1 MQIFVKIADYQSITR
16 AAEDIQMTQP
26 AVSST
31 LKRIEEELGYP
42 LFIRRGKR
50 LILNEQGK
58 VFYSAT
64 QELFGEIAQLHGSIH
79 TGNPQK
85 DELIIKVCT
94 YSDKLYQ
101 LLGAYSKENPAI
113 RIVLRQANADKKEFY
128 RFEDFTV
135 QRVGEATS
143 EQNYIPL
150 ECRGGIYAI
159 LPDRHPLA
167 SRPQLTLSDLE
178 KQKFVFLRDHAD
190 SGMESVYD
198 ICVRAGFIP
207 DVSMIVETL
216 ATKYSAIRRGCGI
229 GLIFD
234 NSLSLAALIKDCRLL
249 PVSLPMMVDWLG
261 LYWNEDILSDTGKNF
276 LSFIRERM

>member
-85 DELIIKVCT
+85 DELIVTNCT
-94 YSDKLYQ
+94 SF
-101 LLGAYSKENPAI
+101 LGHIPKRIRQFGSYCVRQMPTKKNSIALKTLPYRGWAKPHQNKTIFRLNAEGESMPFF
-113 RIVLRQANADKKEFY
+113 RIV
-128 RFEDFTV
+128 
-135 QRVGEATS
+135 
-143 EQNYIPL
+143 
-150 ECRGGIYAI
+150 I
-159 LPDRHPLA
+159 LWHPA
-167 SRPQLTLSDLE
+167 R
-178 KQKFVFLRDHAD
+178 
-190 SGMESVYD
+190 
-198 ICVRAGFIP
+198 
-207 DVSMIVETL
+207 
-216 ATKYSAIRRGCGI
+216 
-229 GLIFD
+229 
-234 NSLSLAALIKDCRLL
+234 N
-249 PVSLPMMVDWLG
+249 
-261 LYWNEDILSDTGKNF
+261 
-276 LSFIRERM
+276 

>member
-1 MQIFVKIADYQSITR
+1 M
-16 AAEDIQMTQP
+16 
-26 AVSST
+26 
-31 LKRIEEELGYP
+31 
-42 LFIRRGKR
+42 
-50 LILNEQGK
+50 
-58 VFYSAT
+58 
-64 QELFGEIAQLHGSIH
+64 
-79 TGNPQK
+79 
-85 DELIIKVCT
+85 
-94 YSDKLYQ
+94 YQ

-135 QRVGEATS
+135 QRVGEAAS

-216 ATKYSAIRRGCGI
+216 
-229 GLIFD
+229 
-234 NSLSLAALIKDCRLL
+234 
-249 PVSLPMMVDWLG
+249 VS
-261 LYWNEDILSDTGKNF
+261 
-276 LSFIRERM
+276 IRETALVSAASSTSTKNTIPVTVPRPILANTLGRVINIRDGPA